1 MYRKILLAYDGSVE
15 GRRALDEG
23 AMLARLCKA
32 EVMLLAVV
40 DLSAGIVMA
49 EGAAPGA
56 AEHQEEAYARILADG
71 AEHLKAFGFPV
82 ETRLE
87 FGNPARQIA
96 LTARQWAA
104 DLVVAGHRHQGA
116 LARWWSGSVGSS
128 LLDDLSCSLLVA
140 QNGGQDDGPSG
151 G

>member
-23 AMLARLCKA
+23 AVLARLCNA
-32 EVMLLAVV
+32 EVLLLAVV
-40 DLSAGIVMA
+40 DLSTGIVMA

-71 AEHLKAFGFPV
+71 ADHLKALGFPV

-96 LTARQWAA
+96 LTARLWAA
-104 DLVVAGHRHQGA
+104 DLVVAGHRRQSSF
-116 LARWWSGSVGSS
+116 ARWWSGSVGSS
-128 LLDDLSCSLLVA
+128 LLDDLSCSLLIA
-140 QNGGQDDGPSG
+140 QSDVSETELSTH
-151 G
+151 